1 MKRISIIVAAFAFA
15 VPALAQQ
22 PVQSAP
28 DETGQTLA
36 SDWATL
42 ATTNKHVL
50 DGLNKLVAEK
60 QALKADNDKL
70 KKELEEATAKLAPP
84 AADKK

>member
-1 MKRISIIVAAFAFA
+1 MKRISIIVAAIAFT

-22 PVQSAP
+22 PVQSAA
-28 DETGQTLA
+28 DETVQTLA

-50 DGLNKLVAEK
+50 DDLNKLVTEK
-60 QALKADNDKL
+60 QALKAENDKL
-70 KKELEEATAKLAPP
+70 RKELEEATVKPPKPEGAK
-84 AADKK
+84 

>member
-1 MKRISIIVAAFAFA
+1 MKRISLIVAAIAFA

-22 PVQSAP
+22 PVQSVT
-28 DETGQTLA
+28 DETVQTLA

-50 DGLNKLVAEK
+50 DGVNKLVTEK
-60 QALKADNDKL
+60 QALKAENDKL
-70 KKELEEATAKLAPP
+70 RKELEEANAKLAPP